1 MKRLILE
8 IGSGADL
15 YGQDYTKA
23 AVRAV
28 RETLR
33 HSSLTLFREL
43 ELDHA
48 MMQVVVTIGVQE
60 PDKVD
65 QAEVMAHIPRGTPEL
80 RVVFGGHNVL
90 AEAGAPTSVVA
101 TCAIEA
107 FVTDLSDHFSLSPT
121 PE

>member
-33 HSSLTLFREL
+33 RSSITLFKAL
-43 ELDHA
+43 DLDHSI
-48 MMQVVVTIGVQE
+48 MRVVVTIGVQD
-60 PDKVD
+60 PDRVNKE
-65 QAEVMAHIPRGTPEL
+65 EVLSHIPRGTPVL
-80 RVVFGGHNVL
+80 NIVYGGQNIDQP
-90 AEAGAPTSVVA
+90 GGTISVIA

-107 FVTDLSDHFSLSPT
+107 FVPDLSGEYEVRSLK
-121 PE
+121 